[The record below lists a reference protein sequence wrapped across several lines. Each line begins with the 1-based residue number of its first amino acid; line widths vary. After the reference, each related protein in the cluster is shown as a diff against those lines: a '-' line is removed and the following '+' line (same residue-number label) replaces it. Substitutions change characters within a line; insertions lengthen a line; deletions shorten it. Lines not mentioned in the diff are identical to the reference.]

1 MSVHIDNFYFK
12 GKEIQDFYAAYLYKI
27 LIILHEEADGVKWH
41 KAHEHEIQCLDSI
54 ICGFQIIR
62 QIICYEIW
70 NNNNT
75 V

>member
-1 MSVHIDNFYFK
+1 MAQS
-12 GKEIQDFYAAYLYKI
+12 GTRQ
-27 LIILHEEADGVKWH
+27 
-41 KAHEHEIQCLDSI
+41 AHEHEIQCLNFI